1 MPGLLPDGDGKKRAR
16 LTRIMARINRLQNH
30 SFFKTDMLLGVA
42 HTGRID
48 TDFFRATASY
58 NTMPVA
64 EIMTH
69 PGFIDGLEK
78 FKTRLVQQR
87 KIELD
92 TLCSEEARQYLSNA
106 GIKLVHYGQI

>member
-1 MPGLLPDGDGKKRAR
+1 
-16 LTRIMARINRLQNH
+16 
-30 SFFKTDMLLGVA
+30 
-42 HTGRID
+42 
-48 TDFFRATASY
+48 
-58 NTMPVA
+58 
-64 EIMTH
+64 MTH